1 MFLLLMI
8 DPAPLPD
15 EEAEIQRFAVLIEK
29 VIEKKTGAIHVSMK
43 TQGTGIPMSEAAII
57 LEGWAN
63 KVKSEMQKPFIE
75 NMMFG
80 VKDQAKEPGKD
91 ES

>member
-1 MFLLLMI
+1 MEA
-8 DPAPLPD
+8 DQRQSDD
-15 EEAEIQRFAVLIEK
+15 EVEIQRFAVLIEK
-29 VIEKKTGAIHVSMK
+29 VIDKKTGAIHVSMK

-57 LEGWAN
+57 LEGWSN

-80 VKDQAKEPGKD
+80 VKDQAKDMPKD